1 MTSNSPEEFEHLQ
14 AQSHPQKP
22 QRLAEQ
28 GNCTARLLLN
38 PKPNQ
43 DPPLDKA
50 GVSLQGIEN
59 SWFHLGWKSWF

>member
-1 MTSNSPEEFEHLQ
+1 MTSNFPEEFEHLQ

-22 QRLAEQ
+22 QCLAEKE
-28 GNCTARLLLN
+28 NYTARFLMN

-50 GVSLQGIEN
+50 RASLQGE
-59 SWFHLGWKSWF
+59 WKIPGFS